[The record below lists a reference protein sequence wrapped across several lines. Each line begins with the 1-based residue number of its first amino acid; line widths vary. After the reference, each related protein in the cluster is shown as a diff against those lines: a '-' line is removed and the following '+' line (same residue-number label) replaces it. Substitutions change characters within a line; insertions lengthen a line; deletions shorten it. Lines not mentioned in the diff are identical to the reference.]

1 MVNHAMKKFLLP
13 VLFLLLMSGCGGM
26 KAEEADSTDSPQ
38 DEPSAGASDETDG
51 ETSTAE
57 EGKEQ
62 VEDRKDPAASAESND
77 GMNNSERGEET
88 KEEALFMRFIAVS
101 VPALGQQE
109 VAIRQ
114 RVQDGVS
121 RYEVDGDKEAARKAL
136 DEGISE
142 YGSLVKQAESL
153 PAASDELKPVKDEL
167 VNGFKLYRETLE
179 LIRKTID
186 DPSMSTKVE
195 EKTLEYGESV
205 ERYRAMVDDI
215 SKEYKIDYEMA
226 PPS

>member
-13 VLFLLLMSGCGGM
+13 ILFLLLISGCGGM
-26 KAEEADSTDSPQ
+26 MAEEANSTDPPP
-38 DEPSAGASDETDG
+38 DEPSAGASGETDDG
-51 ETSTAE
+51 TSTEE

-62 VEDRKDPAASAESND
+62 VEDRKDPAVSAETDD
-77 GMNNSERGEET
+77 GTNNSERGEET
-88 KEEALFMRFIAVS
+88 KEEALFMQFIAVS

-142 YGSLVKQAESL
+142 YGSLIEQAESL
-153 PAASDELKPVKDEL
+153 QAASDELKPVKDEL
-167 VNGFKLYRETLE
+167 VNGYKLYRETLE

-186 DPSMSTKVE
+186 DPSMTTKVE
-195 EKTLEYGESV
+195 EKTLEYVESV
-205 ERYRAMVDDI
+205 ERYRTMVDDI
-215 SKEYKIDYEMA
+215 SKEYGIAYEVA

>member
-1 MVNHAMKKFLLP
+1 MKKFLLP
-13 VLFLLLMSGCGGM
+13 VLLLLLMSGCGGM
-26 KAEEADSTDSPQ
+26 KAEEANSTDPPP

-77 GMNNSERGEET
+77 GVNNSERGEET
-88 KEEALFMRFIAVS
+88 KEEALFMQFIAVS

-215 SKEYKIDYEMA
+215 SKEYGIDYEMA